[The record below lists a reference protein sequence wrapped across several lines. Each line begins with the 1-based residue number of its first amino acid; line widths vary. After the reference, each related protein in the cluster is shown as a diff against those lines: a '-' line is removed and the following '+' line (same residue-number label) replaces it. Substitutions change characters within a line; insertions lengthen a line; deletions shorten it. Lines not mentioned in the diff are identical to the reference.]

1 MTRSAKRAVDTSR
14 KRKKKKKLLALPRFR
29 LAPPLFDAGS
39 MQKGVVEADA
49 IAGNNNAINN
59 KTGIGGLG
67 RPTATIM
74 SGTYGHPIK
83 PWQ

>member
-1 MTRSAKRAVDTSR
+1 
-14 KRKKKKKLLALPRFR
+14 
-29 LAPPLFDAGS
+29 

-59 KTGIGGLG
+59 KTGIGRLG

-74 SGTYGHPIK
+74 PGTDGHLIK
-83 PWQ
+83 AMQ